1 MAKMT
6 IADIVTESFLDGITA
21 AALFGKLRRPG
32 APTVFSGEIPDL
44 EMNLHVE
51 AAKKILADDSRSAFR
66 GRTSADG
73 QAASFSHT
81 KS

>member
-6 IADIVTESFLDGITA
+6 MADIVTESFLDGITA

-32 APTVFSGEIPDL
+32 APTVFAGEIPDL
-44 EMNLHVE
+44 EMNLHVQ
-51 AAKKILADDSRSAFR
+51 AAKKVLAGNSGIAFR
-66 GRTSADG
+66 GRKSEDGKSAG
-73 QAASFSHT
+73 FSHP